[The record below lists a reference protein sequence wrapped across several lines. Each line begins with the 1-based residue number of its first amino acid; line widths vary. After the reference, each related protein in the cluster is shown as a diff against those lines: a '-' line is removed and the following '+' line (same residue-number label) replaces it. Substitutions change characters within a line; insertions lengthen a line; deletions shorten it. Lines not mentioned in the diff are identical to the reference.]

1 MITQCVDSVLA
12 YMDIVLAIRYFV
24 SPCIVCWPL
33 GSVLA
38 FDFSV
43 TEKKQQ
49 ESHFDH
55 SHFLR
60 QDL

>member
-1 MITQCVDSVLA
+1 
-12 YMDIVLAIRYFV
+12 MDIVLAIRYFV

-49 ESHFDH
+49 ESHFLGVRIPKESGLH
-55 SHFLR
+55 
-60 QDL
+60 